1 MLKPPTVTSCCV
13 KTCLHNFRN
22 WLGESAGLFF
32 WILYLHHM
40 QVSIAIK
47 HVYVFSH
54 TVHAITGLRLSFLS
68 ILIMHFGFLGACT
81 HAHKLSHKRLHTF
94 IRTLAY
100 SCQLSLTHIHGT
112 YLYKK
117 AGFLLVSSLQN
128 ANPKNQYHIK
138 GIPPTKILRNR
149 FLRA

>member
-47 HVYVFSH
+47 HVYVCACNHGFATEFPFYSRRAFPFFRRTCVLAGAH
-54 TVHAITGLRLSFLS
+54 TLTNYHIDAYTISY
-68 ILIMHFGFLGACT
+68 A
-81 HAHKLSHKRLHTF
+81 
-94 IRTLAY
+94 RTLTY
-100 SCQLSLTHIHGT
+100 SCQLSLTHT
-112 YLYKK
+112 RY
-117 AGFLLVSSLQN
+117 ALVQE
-128 ANPKNQYHIK
+128 
-138 GIPPTKILRNR
+138 GR
-149 FLRA
+149 FLARVKLVER